1 MIHITDQST
10 YEAYYSKQ
18 SIPLTD
24 RHTKGVNVQTD
35 DADGSRQTATRAT
48 AQMTEQCA
56 VVQLYNASSHEIQPH
71 RTRI

>member
-56 VVQLYNASSHEIQPH
+56 QAIVQCYVVRLD
-71 RTRI
+71 